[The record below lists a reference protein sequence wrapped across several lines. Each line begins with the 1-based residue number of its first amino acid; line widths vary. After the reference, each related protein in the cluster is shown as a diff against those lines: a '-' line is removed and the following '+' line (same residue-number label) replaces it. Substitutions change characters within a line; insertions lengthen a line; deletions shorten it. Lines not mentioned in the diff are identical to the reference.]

1 MKKLLLILPILLIMS
16 SSTIPNETKNQQG
29 NFAHVVYFWLKNPD
43 NQTDRLAFEESL
55 TKFITNSIYIQT
67 KFIGKPA
74 ATNRDVIDNSYTY
87 SLMLTFE
94 NKSQQDK
101 YQEEEGHKK
110 FIEESS
116 GLWSKVLVYDSEN
129 ILK

>member
-1 MKKLLLILPILLIMS
+1 MKKLILILPILLIMT
-16 SSTIPNETKNQQG
+16 SSTLKNKTENQQG
-29 NFAHVVYFWLKNPD
+29 SFAHVVYFWLKNPD
-43 NQTDRLAFEESL
+43 NQSDRQAFEKSL
-55 TKFITNSIYIQT
+55 KNFIDNSAYIKT
-67 KFIGKPA
+67 KFIGVPA
-74 ATNRDVIDNSYTY
+74 ATDREVIDNSYTY

-116 GLWSKVLVYDSEN
+116 GLWSKVLVYDSES